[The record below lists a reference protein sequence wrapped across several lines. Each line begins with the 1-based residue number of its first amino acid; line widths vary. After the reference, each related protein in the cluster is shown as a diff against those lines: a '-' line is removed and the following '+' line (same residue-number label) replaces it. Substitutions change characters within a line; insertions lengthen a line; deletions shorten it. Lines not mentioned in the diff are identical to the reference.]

1 MEMQRLILEL
11 DTKTARFE
19 ESVRKAT
26 ERLDDFVDAAKE
38 AEMYGLC
45 VDAAMHDDSNDDTF
59 GDVAP
64 IEPGDVVMLITG
76 GPAMTVL
83 SYCDEC
89 GDVEVAWFDKDDAL
103 HIQLFPEEAL
113 T

>member
-45 VDAAMHDDSNDDTF
+45 VDATLRDSCDDCFSDEF
-59 GDVAP
+59 E
-64 IEPGDVVMLITG
+64 IGDVV
-76 GPAMTVL
+76 AMRGQ
-83 SYCDEC
+83 D
-89 GDVEVAWFDKDDAL
+89 
-103 HIQLFPEEAL
+103 QLQDSHDLLKVP
-113 T
+113 